1 MQPPYDRCALPPPPS
16 FADDGDDL
24 NPLAGVANLF
34 DVAMVFALALMV
46 ALVAYLRLPAV
57 LQQKDFTVITNPGQP
72 DMEIVVK
79 EGEEITR
86 YEATDATGSGRGELL
101 GQAYRLP
108 DGRVVYVP
116 ADKEQNRRLNP
127 PNERPA
133 ERPTERPASTEES
146 P

>member
-1 MQPPYDRCALPPPPS
+1 MHRWSNRPGTLQAPV
-16 FADDGDDL
+16 FAEEDDSL

-46 ALVAYLRLPAV
+46 ALVAYLRVPAL
-57 LQQKDFTVITNPGQP
+57 LQQKDFTVITNPGQA

-86 YEATDATGSGRGELL
+86 YEATDATGAGRGQLL

-116 ADKEQNRRLNP
+116 AEKDRKAKSP
-127 PNERPA
+127 PEK
-133 ERPTERPASTEES
+133 
-146 P
+146 

>member
-1 MQPPYDRCALPPPPS
+1 MHRWSNRPGTLQAPA
-16 FADDGDDL
+16 FAEEDDSL

-46 ALVAYLRLPAV
+46 ALVAYLRVPAL
-57 LQQKDFTVITNPGQP
+57 LQQKDFTVITNPGQA

-86 YEATDATGSGRGELL
+86 YEATDATGAGRGQLL

-116 ADKEQNRRLNP
+116 AEKDRKAKSP
-127 PNERPA
+127 PEK
-133 ERPTERPASTEES
+133 
-146 P
+146 